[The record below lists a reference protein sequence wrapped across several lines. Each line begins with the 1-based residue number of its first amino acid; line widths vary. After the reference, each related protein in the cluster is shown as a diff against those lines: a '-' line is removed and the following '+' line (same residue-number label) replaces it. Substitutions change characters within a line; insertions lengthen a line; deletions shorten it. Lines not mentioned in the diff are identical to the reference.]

1 MAIEATG
8 GGKTNATG
16 AQKFAEDLLKQA
28 QTAKTP
34 AAKKAALN
42 TAIGLTNARTSAA
55 AKQIAANQATID
67 AAMKDLISPEAVIAN
82 AETDAATQVAA
93 AEAKRTIAEVNAM
106 QNPDVFP
113 EGSPVP
119 GSTGMSQ
126 GSTRTLAF
134 DTFKN
139 TFALVFGRSEANK
152 AYLSKLYDLVSG
164 FYKTGSTVD
173 EALNL
178 AMYQAK
184 EEGAIPEFTDRFKGI
199 FALNKMFQ
207 EGKAV
212 QVPTIAEFFQAEA
225 KMGEV
230 LNQAG
235 LGDLATQE
243 FLGNIIGTGK
253 SVLEVGNIISDVFNT
268 IDNAPKALKDTLS
281 TYFPGV
287 DRVSLAKALLTGP
300 EGAQALSKKVK
311 QVSVLSAARTQGLDV
326 SMETAGDIAA
336 RGFGYD
342 ESLTGF
348 GKVKRDLGTYQKLQ
362 EIEAG
367 KGIKTSDV
375 QSQLQQSVFYND
387 IQQQMAIEAA
397 AQREA
402 NRFRGQAGTM
412 GSRSLASQ
420 NRAAGLI

>member
-28 QTAKTP
+28 QTAKTT
-34 AAKKAALN
+34 AAKKAALK
-42 TAIGLTNARTSAA
+42 TAVGLTNARTSAA
-55 AKQIAANQATID
+55 SKQIAANQAAMD
-67 AAMKDLISPEAVIAN
+67 AAMKDIISPEAVAAN
-82 AETDAATQVAA
+82 AETDAAAQAA
-93 AEAKRTIAEVNAM
+93 NIEAKKTIAEVNALE
-106 QNPDVFP
+106 NPDVFP

-119 GSTGMSQ
+119 GSSGKAV
-126 GSTRTLAF
+126 GSERTLAL

-164 FYKTGSTVD
+164 FYKTGSTID

-184 EEGAIPEFTDRFKGI
+184 EENAIPEFTDRFKGI

-253 SVLEVGNIISDVFNT
+253 SVLEVGNIISDVFTT

-300 EGAQALSKKVK
+300 EGAAALSKKVK
-311 QVSVLSAARTQGLDV
+311 QVSVLSAAGTQGLTVD
-326 SMETAGDIAA
+326 MATAGDIAA
-336 RGFGYD
+336 QGYGYQ
-342 ESLTGF
+342 EALTGF
-348 GKVKRDLGTYQKLQ
+348 GQIARELPTYQKLQ

-367 KGIKTSDV
+367 KAVGAAGV
-375 QSQLQQSVFYND
+375 QSQLQSSVFGKD
-387 IQQQMAIEAA
+387 IQEQMAIEAA
-397 AQREA
+397 AQREV
-402 NRFRGQAGTM
+402 NRFRGQAGTI

-420 NRAAGLI
+420 NRGLI